1 MKAEIKTLLLALSL
15 SVLPGVAIA
24 ASGISKNDVNNFST
38 IPFPTVSE
46 KPQWVQVFKDGTAGG
61 LLIDKASIRM
71 ENRLGTDYIVYR
83 EKQSTSAEHCGG
95 VSCTAI
101 TYYAMIPEK
110 VAANAL
116 LTQNFDSSGSLK
128 SQSYYDVESWNNMDI
143 YSNDAAA
150 NAVLE
155 YLKKQV
161 GQDKFGQPEHV
172 QIGG

>member
-1 MKAEIKTLLLALSL
+1 MKTKLKTLFFVVSLA
-15 SVLPGVAIA
+15 VLPTTAF
-24 ASGISKNDVNNFST
+24 ASPDISKSGSNNFST

-83 EKQSTSAEHCGG
+83 EKQGTSAEHCGG

-128 SQSYYDVESWNNMDI
+128 SQSYYDVESWNNMDV

>member
-1 MKAEIKTLLLALSL
+1 MNAEIKTLLLALSL
-15 SVLPGVAIA
+15 TALPISTFA
-24 ASGISKNDVNNFST
+24 APDISKSGPIDFST

-46 KPQWVQVFKDGTAGG
+46 KPQWVQIFKDGTTGN
-61 LLIDKASIRM
+61 LFIDKASIRM

-95 VSCTAI
+95 TSCIAI

-116 LTQNFDSSGSLK
+116 LTQNFDPSGKLK
-128 SQSYYDVESWNNMDI
+128 SQSYYEVESWNNMDI
-143 YSNDAAA
+143 YGNDAAA

-161 GQDKFGQPEHV
+161 GQDKFGVAEHV